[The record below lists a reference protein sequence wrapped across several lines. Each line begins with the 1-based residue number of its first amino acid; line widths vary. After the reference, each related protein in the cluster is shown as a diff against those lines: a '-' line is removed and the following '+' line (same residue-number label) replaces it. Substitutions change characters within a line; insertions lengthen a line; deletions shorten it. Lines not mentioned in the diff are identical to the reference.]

1 MGTWKCKKCGCTT
14 FMVTETIEKVR
25 KGVKFDEDGEEEDYD
40 YLNEDELRTEHCI
53 YCERCMN
60 TGDVFN
66 KLESIAE
73 YIEEE

>member
-1 MGTWKCKKCGCTT
+1 MGTWKCKKCGNTT
-14 FMVTETIEKVR
+14 FMVTETLEKVR
-25 KGVKFDEDGEEEDYD
+25 KGVKFDEDGE
-40 YLNEDELRTEHCI
+40 EDELRTEHCI